1 MPKYNG
7 PKNRGT
13 QNRANK
19 DRENK
24 ERLYRLVDF
33 SYGAVHAFIEYE
45 DKVSDAKAFEVRMN
59 MDRILTK
66 TFEDLVGELKKLTE

>member
-7 PKNRGT
+7 SKNKGT
-13 QNRANK
+13 K

-24 ERLYRLVDF
+24 DRLYRLVDL
-33 SYGAVHAFIEYE
+33 SHDAVHAFIEYE